1 MRRFRGLLC
10 VFTLFIGSTFAQLFI
25 AAWAEAGQ
33 VAVVTTDVLNM
44 RSGPGLGYGIVGK
57 AYRSERLSILSS
69 ANGWY
74 KVNRSGVTGWI
85 SADFARIEGTVAR
98 SGGASQVA
106 VVTGPA
112 VNLRSGPGT
121 NFSIAG
127 KASQGDRLT
136 VLAKQGD
143 WLKVK
148 TNTGLTAWVAGWLV
162 NVKTVA
168 PPAPAGGA
176 AGQVAVVTNSW
187 ANLRSGPGTNF
198 SIAGKA
204 SQGDRLTVLA
214 KQGDWLKVKTN
225 AGLTAWIAGWLV
237 KVQAAAPPLSGTG
250 SGTQPP
256 APAQNEVAVVTGGQV
271 NIRSG
276 PNTSYALVTMVARGT
291 RLPIL
296 GKSGSWYKVALSS
309 GQQGYVR
316 NDLVRIENA
325 GTQDGGGNP
334 SLPPVGGTSPGTG
347 SGPPASSNPS
357 SGTNSSLIG
366 KMAQVTVPVIDIRSG
381 AGTASSSIAS
391 ASKGSSLPITGV
403 WGDWLQVRTPGGA
416 TGWVKLSEVTII
428 GTSQPSRSDEFQG
441 DNITIKTE
449 VSENRTRVIIQAP
462 TAMEY
467 ALFTLRNPYRVV
479 VDIAGIPEGELP
491 GDITLNSPVL
501 TGVRTGWQDG
511 GTKVRVVSDLVDSL
525 ATTRYKTKLSPDQ
538 RSLVIEFWRTS
549 GALADRT
556 VVLDAGHGGRD
567 PGAIGAT
574 GLQEKD
580 VNLAIVLEAA
590 RLLEQE
596 GINVVLTRSTDEYVE
611 LDRRPVIAN
620 DHGADVF
627 VSVHC
632 NSNYSSS
639 YNGTSTY
646 YSAQN
651 VSGETGERQRL
662 ASAVQ
667 DEMVRVLGLK
677 DGGVRT
683 AGFVVTKYTNMPS
696 CLVEVA
702 FISNP
707 SEEALLSTESFRN
720 NAAQAIVRGIITYLA
735 N

>member
-1 MRRFRGLLC
+1 LC
-10 VFTLFIGSTFAQLFI
+10 RYRDFLCLFTLFVGLVFAQLFVT
-25 AAWAEAGQ
+25 AGAEAGQ

-44 RSGPGLGYGIVGK
+44 RGGPGLGYGIVGK
-57 AYRSERLSILSS
+57 ACRGERLDILSS

-85 SADFARIEGTVAR
+85 SADFVRVEGTVAR
-98 SGGASQVA
+98 SGNAGQVA
-106 VVTGPA
+106 VVAGPS

-121 NFSIAG
+121 SFGLAG
-127 KASQGDRLT
+127 KAKQGERLA
-136 VLAKQGD
+136 VLTKQGD

-148 TNTGLTAWVAGWLV
+148 TGSGLTAWVAGWLV
-162 NVKTVA
+162 SVKTVA
-168 PPAPAGGA
+168 PPPVPAGT
-176 AGQVAVVTNSW
+176 AGQVAVVTNNW
-187 ANLRSGPGTNF
+187 ANLRSGPGTSF
-198 SIAGKA
+198 SIAGKVN
-204 SQGDRLTVLA
+204 QGDCLAVLA
-214 KQGDWLKVKTN
+214 KQGDWFKIKTS
-225 AGLTAWIAGWLV
+225 AGLTAWVAGLLV
-237 KVQAAAPPLSGTG
+237 KVQAAAPPPPGTDG
-250 SGTQPP
+250 DNQPP
-256 APAQNEVAVVTGGQV
+256 ATQNQVAVITGAQV

-276 PNTSYALVTMVARGT
+276 PGTSYALVTMVAQGT
-291 RLPIL
+291 RLPVL
-296 GKSGSWYKVALSS
+296 SKAGSWYKVSLSS

-316 NDLVRIENA
+316 NDLARIENA
-325 GTQDGGGNP
+325 GAQDGAGNP
-334 SLPPVGGTSPGTG
+334 SLPPVGGSGPGTG
-347 SGPPASSNPS
+347 SGPPAGNNPP
-357 SGTNSSLIG
+357 SGSNSSLVG
-366 KMAQVTVPVIDIRSG
+366 KVAQVAVPVIDIRSG
-381 AGTASSSIAS
+381 AGAGSSSIAS
-391 ASKGSSLPITGV
+391 ASKGSSLPITAVSGE
-403 WGDWLQVRTPGGA
+403 WLRVETPGGA
-416 TGWVKLSEVTII
+416 TGWVRLSEVTIT
-428 GTSQPSRSDEFQG
+428 GTSQPSRGDEFQG
-441 DNITIKTE
+441 DNLTIKTE

-462 TAMEY
+462 AAMEY